1 MRNNGWP
8 DLDSYQD
15 VTVSDHFDKGYAIV
29 WVLVQR
35 LVEEDNPSKAAVDAI
50 VRANQDLPELP
61 AVLLRVLHS
70 HLGQTLP
77 HAACGEHMI
86 RIISIQQVLVRNGW
100 PEQRR

>member
-1 MRNNGWP
+1 MLDLKMKMNGWP
-8 DLDSYQD
+8 DLDSHQD
-15 VTVSDHFDKGYAIV
+15 VTVSDHFDKGYTV
-29 WVLVQR
+29 VRVLVQR

-50 VRANQDLPELP
+50 ICSEEDLPELS

-86 RIISIQQVLVRNGW
+86 RMWVSAAAG
-100 PEQRR
+100 